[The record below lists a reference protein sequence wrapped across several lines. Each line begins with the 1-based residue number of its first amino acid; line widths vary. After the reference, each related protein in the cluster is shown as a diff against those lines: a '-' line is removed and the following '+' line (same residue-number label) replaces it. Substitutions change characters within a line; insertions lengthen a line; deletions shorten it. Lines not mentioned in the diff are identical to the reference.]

1 MNIGGAVIGILA
13 GIVKLALAVAAWL
26 HDLRIMREGERKRE
40 AEDAQRKISAIKK
53 AKDAADS
60 VRDAAARDPASIMR
74 DDGFRRD

>member
-1 MNIGGAVIGILA
+1 MSIGGAVIGILA

-40 AEDAQRKISAIKK
+40 TEDAQRTISTIKK

-60 VRDAAARDPASIMR
+60 VRDAAARDPASVMR

>member
-1 MNIGGAVIGILA
+1 MGNAIIGIIA
-13 GIVKLALAVAAWL
+13 GIVKLALALSAWL
-26 HDLRIMREGERKRE
+26 RDLQIMREGERKRE
-40 AEDAQRKISAIKK
+40 AEDAQRTIITVKK